1 MRFGGPFL
9 GKYTDPESWI
19 KGLKEWGFRATIF
32 PLPIGAPSAEAKAV
46 EKAAR
51 AADIVIA
58 EVGVWNNPI
67 DPDPVKRKA
76 ALDACKAGLAQAD
89 EVGARCCV
97 NCAGTL
103 HPTHWFGPH
112 PENLTSRGMDL
123 VVDSIRE
130 IIDAVKPVR
139 TWYTLE
145 PMGFILPDSTEN
157 YLEILKAVDR
167 DRFAVHF
174 DPVNLIN
181 TPRKY
186 FDNGKVTSEFVRVLG
201 RHIKS
206 VHIKDITLTAD
217 LTVNLNEIRAGLGSF
232 DARTFFREIN
242 RLDHDMPVLME
253 HLNSAEDYRL
263 AAEYLRKEMKEAG
276 VNE

>member
-19 KGLKEWGFRATIF
+19 KSLKEWGFRSTLC
-32 PLPIGAPSAEAKAV
+32 PLPIGASSADVKAV
-46 EKAAR
+46 EKAAHD
-51 AADIVIA
+51 ADIVIA

-103 HPTHWFGPH
+103 HPSHWFGPH

-123 VVDSIRE
+123 VVESIRE

-139 TWYTLE
+139 TWYSLE
-145 PMGFILPDSTEN
+145 PMGFILPDSTET
-157 YLEILKAVDR
+157 YQQILKAVDR

-174 DPVNLIN
+174 DPVNLISSP
-181 TPRKY
+181 TKY
-186 FDNGKVTSEFVRVLG
+186 FDNGAVTTDFIRVLG

-217 LTVNLNEIRAGLGSF
+217 LTVYLKEVRAGLGSF
-232 DARTFFREIN
+232 DCRTFFREVN
-242 RLDHDMPVLME
+242 KLDSDMPVLME
-253 HLNSAEDYRL
+253 HLNSEEDYRL
-263 AAEYLRKEMKEAG
+263 AAEYLRREMKEAG

>member
-1 MRFGGPFL
+1 
-9 GKYTDPESWI
+9 
-19 KGLKEWGFRATIF
+19 
-32 PLPIGAPSAEAKAV
+32 
-46 EKAAR
+46 
-51 AADIVIA
+51 VIA

-123 VVDSIRE
+123 VVESIRE

-139 TWYTLE
+139 TWYSLE
-145 PMGFILPDSTEN
+145 PMGFILPDSTET
-157 YLEILKAVDR
+157 YQQILKAVDR

-174 DPVNLIN
+174 DPVNLISS
-181 TPRKY
+181 PRKY
-186 FDNGKVTSEFVRVLG
+186 FDSGQVTSEFIRVLG

-206 VHIKDITLTAD
+206 VHIKDLTLTAD
-217 LTVNLNEIRAGLGSF
+217 LTVNLKEVRAGLGGF
-232 DARTFFREIN
+232 DCRTFFREIN
-242 RLDHDMPVLME
+242 KLDPDLPVLME
-253 HLNSAEDYRL
+253 HLNNEEDYRL
-263 AAEYLRKEMKEAG
+263 AAEYLRIEMKEAG
-276 VNE
+276 INE

>member
-9 GKYTDPESWI
+9 GKYENPEAWI
-19 KGLKEWGFRATIF
+19 RTLKEWGFRSSF
-32 PLPIGAPSAEAKAV
+32 CPLPAGAPSADVRAV

-51 AADIVIA
+51 EADIVIA

-112 PENLTSRGMDL
+112 PENLTDRGLNL
-123 VVDSIRE
+123 VVESIRE
-130 IIDAVKPVR
+130 ILDAVRPIR

-145 PMGFILPDSTEN
+145 PMGFILPDSTET
-157 YLEILKAVDR
+157 YLQILKAVDR

-174 DPVNLIN
+174 DPVNLVSS
-181 TPRKY
+181 PRKY
-186 FDNGKVTSEFVRVLG
+186 FSNGELTKEFIRVLG

-206 VHIKDITLTAD
+206 CHIKDIILTSD
-217 LTVNLNEIRAGLGSF
+217 LTVNLKEVRAGLGGF
-232 DARTFFREIN
+232 DCATFLREIN
-242 RLDHDMPVLME
+242 LMDPDMPVLME
-253 HLNSAEDYRL
+253 HLEKEEDYRL
-263 AAEYLRKEMKEAG
+263 AAEYIRSVMKAEG
-276 VNE
+276 INE